1 MEIWNY
7 CPSCGKRLHHNEM
20 FCENCGI
27 NTVFDEGLE
36 DSLFTFP
43 INSINFFDLK
53 INFSPFIDNYDDF
66 DYEICSC
73 GYLNEVD
80 NEFCYH
86 CGVKRFEKGIS
97 RFIKKYDTPRMDFDN
112 FPSEYSVICECGTI
126 NSSDN
131 EFCNMCGCKLN
142 NDEDSGDNYS
152 NFNLEFDKSVF
163 CFCGSEN
170 EFDDLFCNNC
180 GLPLIKYGKQ
190 KDIQILC
197 VCSELNNVT
206 SQFCHSC
213 GANLDEEKY
222 ALICVC
228 GSKNPINSKYCS
240 SCNRPLNPER
250 HIKTRIVCSCGQ
262 IVNFDS
268 EFCPNCGKNIMRT
281 INNKKHLSSTLDS
294 VKRMFR

>member
-112 FPSEYSVICECGTI
+112 FPSEY
-126 NSSDN
+126 
-131 EFCNMCGCKLN
+131 
-142 NDEDSGDNYS
+142 
-152 NFNLEFDKSVF
+152 F

-240 SCNRPLNPER
+240 SCNRPLNLER